1 MRAQTDAP
9 RGRQC
14 LPYTVFHSIV
24 IANLRACPGC
34 RIPAS
39 ALCGNTVRTRRV
51 RLCDHDVV
59 CHYSSCP
66 CPRWLRNTDRCD
78 AGGLRLAVGS
88 GLVGQGWCKSREMQ
102 GCKLPC
108 DLHTSR
114 WAKSGRRL
122 DCRGSARRKSAVRF
136 PASQASSFASSAL
149 HWARCAKAGLG
160 SADDLIWLSGLFT
173 STSAGCVPSTRCSDV
188 AEGA

>member
-88 GLVGQGWCKSREMQ
+88 GLVGQGWCKSRAMQ

-114 WAKSGRRL
+114 GRKADGDSTAVGLLEGKVPCGSPQAKRAALHHQPCIGHV
-122 DCRGSARRKSAVRF
+122 ARRR
-136 PASQASSFASSAL
+136 AS
-149 HWARCAKAGLG
+149 
-160 SADDLIWLSGLFT
+160 
-173 STSAGCVPSTRCSDV
+173 V
-188 AEGA
+188 APTT